1 LKERLLLAGGLILL
15 ALILIV
21 GGIGWRAKWF
31 ETKFNNERVE
41 HSETQQEKGLGET
54 LQENMSEYH
63 RESTRR
69 RDRVDEAISEVLDAS
84 APNGSGND
92 GDVARAHRADDA
104 WRRGIIGLCPECA
117 PDDVGDPNS
126 GRTEGVSRSDS
137 AAEG

>member
-1 LKERLLLAGGLILL
+1 LREKLIVGGLILL
-15 ALILIV
+15 VLMLIV

-31 ETKFNNERVE
+31 EVKFNNERVE
-41 HSETQQEKGLGET
+41 HSETQQEKGLGEA

-69 RDRVDEAISEVLDAS
+69 RDRVDEAISEVIDAS
-84 APNGSGND
+84 APNGSGDD

-104 WRRGIIGLCPECA
+104 WRRGIVGLCPDCA
-117 PDDVGDPNS
+117 PNDVGDPNS
-126 GRTEGVSRSDS
+126 GGAEGVSRGTV